1 MKAGG
6 GCGGWEIR
14 LGEGW
19 ALSQTLKNQEGIWMR
34 WGCGGG
40 GMFPGKSVHMGYN
53 SYLYLNHQG
62 VFELLQLMIMGGKQP
77 ENQRRQMACPRSHSK
92 LLMKPGVLTLSVC
105 PV

>member
-6 GCGGWEIR
+6 GCGGSGIR

-19 ALSQTLKNQEGIWMR
+19 ALSQTLKNQEGIWMG
-34 WGCGGG
+34 WGG

-62 VFELLQLMIMGGKQP
+62 VFELLQLMIMGGKHLRIREGKWP
-77 ENQRRQMACPRSHSK
+77 ARGHTASC
-92 LLMKPGVLTLSVC
+92 
-105 PV
+105 